1 MIAQT
6 GFDGKIQKFDK
17 VRTDQ
22 LLWDV
27 IETLKRIDPRN
38 NIYLDISMLPDN
50 PKSLK
55 YREMNSYCISHWPIL
70 SVTDVNIL
78 ISSK

>member
-6 GFDGKIQKFDK
+6 GFDGKIQKLDK

-27 IETLKRIDPRN
+27 IETLKRIDSRN
-38 NIYLDISMLPDN
+38 NIFLDISMFLIT
-50 PKSLK
+50 PKA
-55 YREMNSYCISHWPIL
+55 
-70 SVTDVNIL
+70 
-78 ISSK
+78 

>member
-1 MIAQT
+1 MKRKSSIKIKALLMIAQT

-38 NIYLDISMLPDN
+38 IFLDISMLLII
-50 PKSLK
+50 PKAQSTG
-55 YREMNSYCISHWPIL
+55 E
-70 SVTDVNIL
+70 
-78 ISSK
+78 

>member
-38 NIYLDISMLPDN
+38 NIFLDISMLPDN
-50 PKSLK
+50 PKKLK
-55 YREMNSYCISHWPIL
+55 VQGMNSYCILLWQTS
-70 SVTDVNIL
+70 SVTDASIL
-78 ISSK
+78 TSSR